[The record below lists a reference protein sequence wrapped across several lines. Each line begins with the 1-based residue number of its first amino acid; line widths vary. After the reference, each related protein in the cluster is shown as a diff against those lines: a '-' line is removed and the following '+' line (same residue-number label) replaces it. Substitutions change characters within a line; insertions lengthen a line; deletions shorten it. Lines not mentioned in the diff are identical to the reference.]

1 MPSKA
6 KTVYVCSSCG
16 MEFARWSGK
25 CPSCGEWNTLE
36 ESIAQPQAQ
45 SRKAASAPSIGLLR
59 ERPVTLD
66 SVDENDEVRYTTGWS
81 ELDRVFG
88 GGIVKGSLVL
98 IGGEPGVGK
107 STLLMQICQTLC
119 SEGKVLYV
127 SGEESAR
134 QLKLRAKRLNVSSEN
149 LLLLTE
155 TDVDTILAAVD
166 QIKPNLV
173 IIDSIQTMHLAEV
186 SSSTGSV
193 TQVRE
198 SASRFQYSA
207 KSGDI
212 SYLLIGH
219 VNKDGAIAGPKVLEH
234 LVDAVLLF
242 EGDRTLTFRIL
253 RAVKNRFGSTN
264 EIGVFE
270 MQASGLE
277 QVTNPSA
284 MLLDGRPVGV
294 PGTCISCVMEGT
306 RPILTEIQALVTKS
320 SFSVP
325 RRMATGFDYNRLMM
339 LIAILEK
346 RAGYFCGSLDIY
358 ANVIGGLRLDETA
371 ADLPVLL
378 ALMSSIR
385 DIPIHEHTLAIG
397 EVGLI
402 GEVRTVSHIEQRV
415 AEAARLGFTR
425 CILPATALKGKHL
438 SADGI
443 ELIPVHNIG
452 EAVQYITAP
461 ADGANG

>member
-1 MPSKA
+1 
-6 KTVYVCSSCG
+6 
-16 MEFARWSGK
+16 
-25 CPSCGEWNTLE
+25 
-36 ESIAQPQAQ
+36 
-45 SRKAASAPSIGLLR
+45 
-59 ERPVTLD
+59 
-66 SVDENDEVRYTTGWS
+66 
-81 ELDRVFG
+81 
-88 GGIVKGSLVL
+88 
-98 IGGEPGVGK
+98 
-107 STLLMQICQTLC
+107 
-119 SEGKVLYV
+119 
-127 SGEESAR
+127 
-134 QLKLRAKRLNVSSEN
+134 
-149 LLLLTE
+149 
-155 TDVDTILAAVD
+155 
-166 QIKPNLV
+166 
-173 IIDSIQTMHLAEV
+173 MHLAEV

-397 EVGLI
+397 EVGLT

>member
-1 MPSKA
+1 M
-6 KTVYVCSSCG
+6 CRNCG

-25 CPSCGEWNTLE
+25 CPSCNEWNTLE
-36 ESIAQPQAQ
+36 ETMAQP
-45 SRKAASAPSIGLLR
+45 SGSGRRTGGASVAGALR
-59 ERPVTLD
+59 EQPVMLD
-66 SVDENDEVRYTTGWS
+66 SVDENDEVRYSTGWS

-119 SEGKVLYV
+119 KEGRVLYV

-134 QLKLRAKRLNVSSEN
+134 QLKLRAKRLQVSSDN

-155 TDVDTILAAVD
+155 TDVDTILTAVE
-166 QIKPNLV
+166 QVKPKLV

-198 SASRFQYSA
+198 AASRFQYSA
-207 KSGDI
+207 KSGEI

-242 EGDRTLTFRIL
+242 EGERTLTFRIL

-284 MLLDGRPVGV
+284 MLLDGRPIGV

-346 RAGYFCGSLDIY
+346 RAGYFCGSLDVY
-358 ANVIGGLRLDETA
+358 VNVIGGLRLDETA

-378 ALMSSIR
+378 ALISSIR
-385 DIPIHEHTLAIG
+385 DIPIHEHMLAIG
-397 EVGLI
+397 EVGLT
-402 GEVRTVSHIEQRV
+402 GEVRAVSHIEQRI
-415 AEAARLGFTR
+415 AEGARLGFTR
-425 CILPATALKGKHL
+425 CILPATAFKGKRL
-438 SADGI
+438 FADGM
-443 ELIPVHNIG
+443 ELIPVHNVG
-452 EAVQYITAP
+452 EAIQKLTAP
-461 ADGANG
+461 ADENGE